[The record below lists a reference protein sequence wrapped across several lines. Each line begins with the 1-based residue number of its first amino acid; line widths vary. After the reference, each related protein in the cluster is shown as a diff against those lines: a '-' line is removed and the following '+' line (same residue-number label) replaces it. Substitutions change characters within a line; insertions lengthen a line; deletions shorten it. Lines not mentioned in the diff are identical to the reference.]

1 MERYFIRNRAYLLRQ
16 AIGPVVR
23 NCGDSDRLSPSRMQ
37 SEKTPSV
44 KAVTKTTRILE
55 LLAERDGVGVTE
67 IALHTAMAKA
77 TVYRFLATLQQLGYI
92 RQDSATERYSLTLKL
107 FELGALVRSRRSL
120 VDEAYPTLQAVAAET
135 GETVHLAMLEA
146 GHLVYVAK
154 IESRRTLKVSMQ
166 SRVGSAAPVYCTG
179 LGKAMLAG
187 LAPDQVERILARTEL
202 VAHTP
207 NTLTDPA
214 SIERELA
221 TIRAQ
226 GYAVDN
232 EEHERGVTCIA
243 APVADRSGTVVAA
256 VSVSVP
262 SIRMTAEA
270 FERYRS
276 EVVAAAGTLSTA
288 MTHHRAELQ
297 P

>member
-1 MERYFIRNRAYLLRQ
+1 MVSQIV
-16 AIGPVVR
+16 PK
-23 NCGDSDRLSPSRMQ
+23 SDHSDTLPSARM
-37 SEKTPSV
+37 SNETIPSV
-44 KAVTKTTRILE
+44 KAVTKTVRILE

-67 IALHTAMAKA
+67 IALHTATSKA
-77 TVYRFLATLQQLGYI
+77 TAYRFLATLQRLGYI
-92 RQDSATERYSLTLKL
+92 RQDRATERYSLTLKL
-107 FELGALVRSRRSL
+107 FELGSLVRSRRSL
-120 VDEAYPTLQAVAAET
+120 VDEVHPTLQAVAAGT

-154 IESRRTLKVSMQ
+154 IESQRTLKVSMQ
-166 SRVGSAAPVYCTG
+166 SRVGSAAPIYCTG

-187 LAPDQVERILARTEL
+187 LAPDQVERILAQTEL

-207 NTLTDPA
+207 NTLTDPSA
-214 SIERELA
+214 IERELA

-243 APVADRSGTVVAA
+243 APVVDRSNVVVAA

-270 FERYRS
+270 FERYRT
-276 EVVAAAGTLSTA
+276 EVVTAARTLSTA
-288 MTHHRAELQ
+288 MTQHHAEPQ